1 MPLHRNRSYGVREVR
16 HCLRTTLIGEG
27 PQTIQNM
34 LQNMLSNH
42 RLWQLNTPSPSRMSK
57 TNQCTLLL
65 QRAALHLLV
74 PPLGCHRAAHPQRTL
89 KRRSLARKNREQGAL
104 PCTSCENTE
113 RSRTALALSTHTSSL
128 TSRSFLHS
136 AAQTPPPSLPSQ
148 RHTQPLPSDELWALS
163 CLCHHRGLQN
173 KPGSSEV

>member
-1 MPLHRNRSYGVREVR
+1 MTWSHQ
-16 HCLRTTLIGEG
+16 C
-27 PQTIQNM
+27 
-34 LQNMLSNH
+34 
-42 RLWQLNTPSPSRMSK
+42 WQLNTPSPSRMSK

-163 CLCHHRGLQN
+163 CLCHHWGLQN